1 MSAASEQGD
10 RSEQGVRPGAGGSAS
25 GSAPSE
31 SATDGGHELVI
42 VSLYPRDMNIYG
54 DRGNVLSLAR
64 RARAH
69 GYAPRVVE
77 VNPGD
82 PLPEHVDIV
91 IGGGGQD
98 SGQGRVARDLFA
110 RADEIRGLADGG
122 TPMLMICGLYQLF
135 GHRFVTHEGAELTG
149 IGVLDVE
156 TRGGTER
163 MIGNI
168 VLDAPGFGEI
178 IGYENHSGNTT
189 LGPGSQPL
197 GRVLQGAGNNPDDG
211 VEGARTGNVIGS
223 YLHGSLL
230 PKNPAISDFL
240 IATAAERR
248 YGSFAPAAPADGG
261 ESVVRARASAK
272 RRPR

>member
-1 MSAASEQGD
+1 MST
-10 RSEQGVRPGAGGSAS
+10 
-25 GSAPSE
+25 PS
-31 SATDGGHELVI
+31 ELVI

-54 DRGNVLSLAR
+54 DRGNVLALTR

-69 GYAPRVVE
+69 GFEPRVVE

-82 PLPEHVDIV
+82 ALPEQMDII

-98 SGQGRVARDLFA
+98 SGQGRVAVDLA
-110 RADEIRGLADGG
+110 LKGDEIRAHATDGM
-122 TPMLMICGLYQLF
+122 PMLMICGLYQLF
-135 GHRFVTHEGAELTG
+135 GHRFVTHTGEELTG

-168 VLDAPGFGEI
+168 VLDTEEFGEV
-178 IGYENHSGNTT
+178 IGYENHSGNTV
-189 LGPGSQPL
+189 LRDGSRPL
-197 GRVLQGAGNNPDDG
+197 GRVVQGEGNHPGAG
-211 VEGARTGNVIGS
+211 VEGARSENVIGS

-230 PKNPAISDFL
+230 PKNPAVSDFL
-240 IATAAERR
+240 IGEAARRR
-248 YGSFAPAAPADGG
+248 YGSFEARAAVDETAM
-261 ESVVRARASAK
+261 RARASAK

>member
-1 MSAASEQGD
+1 MSEELVGEDQM
-10 RSEQGVRPGAGGSAS
+10 GADLVDAEPDAGC
-25 GSAPSE
+25 
-31 SATDGGHELVI
+31 ELVI

-54 DRGNVLSLAR
+54 DRGNVLALAR

-69 GYAPRVVE
+69 GFAPRVVE

-82 PLPEHVDIV
+82 PWPERVDIV
-91 IGGGGQD
+91 LGGGGQD
-98 SGQGRVARDLFA
+98 SGQGRVAADLQG
-110 RADEIRGLADGG
+110 RGTEIRALAEDG
-122 TPMLMICGLYQLF
+122 TPMLVICGLYQLF
-135 GHRFVTHEGAELTG
+135 GHRFITYTGEELTG

-156 TRGGTER
+156 TRGGDTR

-168 VLDAPGFGEI
+168 VAQSADFGEV
-178 IGYENHSGNTT
+178 IGYENHSGDTV
-189 LGPGSQPL
+189 LGPGSAPL
-197 GRVLQGAGNNPDDG
+197 ARIVQGAGNNPRDG

-240 IATAAERR
+240 IGEAARRR
-248 YGSFAPAAPADGG
+248 YGSFEPGAVADATA
-261 ESVVRARASAK
+261 ERARSAAK

>member
-1 MSAASEQGD
+1 MNGQ
-10 RSEQGVRPGAGGSAS
+10 R
-25 GSAPSE
+25 
-31 SATDGGHELVI
+31 ELTI

-54 DRGNVLSLAR
+54 DRGNVLALAR

-69 GYAPRVVE
+69 GFEPRVVE

-82 PLPEHVDIV
+82 PLPDTVDIV

-98 SGQGRVARDLFA
+98 SGQGRVAKDLAA
-110 RADEIRGLADGG
+110 RADEIRALASDG

-135 GHRFVTHEGAELTG
+135 GHRFVTHTGEELAG

-156 TRGGTER
+156 TRGGSER

-168 VLDAPGFGEI
+168 VLDSEEFGEI

-189 LGPGSQPL
+189 LGAGSRPL
-197 GRVLQGAGNNPDDG
+197 GRVAQGAGNNPDDG

-230 PKNPAISDFL
+230 PKNPALSDFL
-240 IATAAERR
+240 IGEAARRR
-248 YGSFAPAAPADGG
+248 YGGFEPVAGSD
-261 ESVVRARASAK
+261 ETVERARESAK

>member
-1 MSAASEQGD
+1 MSAAVS
-10 RSEQGVRPGAGGSAS
+10 AGEGSR
-25 GSAPSE
+25 
-31 SATDGGHELVI
+31 ELVI

-54 DRGNVLSLAR
+54 DRGNVLALER

-69 GYAPRVVE
+69 GFAPRVVE
-77 VNPGD
+77 INPGD
-82 PLPEHVDIV
+82 VLPQQIDIV
-91 IGGGGQD
+91 VGGGGQD
-98 SGQGRVARDLFA
+98 SGQGRVAADLAA
-110 RADEIRGLADGG
+110 RADEIRALATDGV
-122 TPMLMICGLYQLF
+122 PMLMVCGLYQLF
-135 GHRFVTHEGAELTG
+135 GHRFITHTGEELAG

-168 VLDAPGFGEI
+168 VLDTAEFGEI

-189 LGPGSQPL
+189 LGPGSEPL
-197 GRVLQGAGNNPDDG
+197 GRVVQGAGNNPNDG

-230 PKNPAISDFL
+230 PKNPALSDFL
-240 IATAAERR
+240 IGEAARRR
-248 YGSFAPAAPADGG
+248 YGSFEPRAVVG
-261 ESVVRARASAK
+261 ETVLRARESAK

>member
-1 MSAASEQGD
+1 MN
-10 RSEQGVRPGAGGSAS
+10 GSAQHET
-25 GSAPSE
+25 P
-31 SATDGGHELVI
+31 DGDGVDRDGADRPELVI

-54 DRGNVLSLAR
+54 DRGNVLSLSR
-64 RARAH
+64 RVRAH
-69 GYAPRVVE
+69 GYEPVVVE
-77 VNPGD
+77 INPGD
-82 PLPEHVDIV
+82 ALPERVDIV

-98 SGQGRVARDLFA
+98 SGQGRVALDLQA
-110 RADEIRGLADGG
+110 RADEFRGLATSG

-135 GHRFVTHEGAELTG
+135 GHRFVTHTGDELTG

-168 VLDAPGFGEI
+168 VLESPEFGEI

-197 GRVLQGAGNNPDDG
+197 GRVVQGAGNNPSDG
-211 VEGARTGNVIGS
+211 VEGARTGNVLGS

-240 IATAAERR
+240 IRTAAERR
-248 YGSFAPAAPADGG
+248 YGSFRSELGAAEAIPATVA
-261 ESVVRARASAK
+261 RARASAK

>member
-1 MSAASEQGD
+1 MSAAA
-10 RSEQGVRPGAGGSAS
+10 PAGET
-25 GSAPSE
+25 AP
-31 SATDGGHELVI
+31 ELVI

-54 DRGNVLSLAR
+54 DRGNVLSLER

-69 GYAPRVVE
+69 GFAPRVVE

-82 PLPEHVDIV
+82 ALPEHIDIIV
-91 IGGGGQD
+91 GGGGQD
-98 SGQGRVARDLFA
+98 SGQGRVAADLA
-110 RADEIRGLADGG
+110 ERADTIRALARDGV
-122 TPMLMICGLYQLF
+122 PMLMVCGLYQLF
-135 GHRFVTHEGAELTG
+135 GHRFVTHTGDELAG

-168 VLDAPGFGEI
+168 VLDTADFGEI

-189 LGPGSQPL
+189 LGPGSEPL
-197 GRVLQGAGNNPDDG
+197 GRVLQGAGNNPNDG

-230 PKNPAISDFL
+230 PKNPALSDFL
-240 IATAAERR
+240 IGEAARRR
-248 YGSFAPAAPADGG
+248 YGSFEPRAEVG
-261 ESVVRARASAK
+261 ETVLRARASAK

>member
-1 MSAASEQGD
+1 MSEQ
-10 RSEQGVRPGAGGSAS
+10 Q
-25 GSAPSE
+25 
-31 SATDGGHELVI
+31 ELTI

-54 DRGNVLSLAR
+54 DRGNVLSLVR
-64 RARAH
+64 RARAQ

-82 PLPEHVDIV
+82 ALPETVDIV

-98 SGQGRVARDLFA
+98 SGQGRVAKDLAA
-110 RADEIRGLADGG
+110 RADEIRALANDG

-135 GHRFVTHEGAELTG
+135 GHRFVTHTGEELAG

-156 TRGGTER
+156 TRGGSER

-168 VLDAPGFGEI
+168 VLESEEFGEI

-189 LGPGSQPL
+189 LGSGSRPL
-197 GRVLQGAGNNPDDG
+197 GRVTQGAGNNPDDG
-211 VEGARTGNVIGS
+211 LEGARTGNVIGS

-230 PKNPAISDFL
+230 PKNPALSDFL
-240 IATAAERR
+240 IGEAARRR
-248 YGSFAPAAPADGG
+248 YGSFEAIAGAD
-261 ESVVRARASAK
+261 ETVERARESAK

>member
-1 MSAASEQGD
+1 MSAAGTTGETP
-10 RSEQGVRPGAGGSAS
+10 R
-25 GSAPSE
+25 
-31 SATDGGHELVI
+31 ELVI

-54 DRGNVLSLAR
+54 DRGNVLALER

-69 GYAPRVVE
+69 GFAPRVVE

-82 PLPEHVDIV
+82 PFPETVDLIV
-91 IGGGGQD
+91 GGGGQD
-98 SGQGRVARDLFA
+98 SGQGRVAADLVARRDA
-110 RADEIRGLADGG
+110 IRALAEDGV
-122 TPMLMICGLYQLF
+122 PMLMVCGLYQLF
-135 GHRFVTHEGAELTG
+135 GHRFITHTGEELAG

-168 VLDAPGFGEI
+168 VLDTAEFGEV

-189 LGPGSQPL
+189 LGPGSTPL
-197 GRVLQGAGNNPDDG
+197 GTVLQGAGNNPSDG

-230 PKNPAISDFL
+230 PKNPALSDFL
-240 IATAAERR
+240 IGEAARRR
-248 YGSFAPAAPADGG
+248 YGAFDPRAEIG
-261 ESVVRARASAK
+261 ETVLQARASAK

>member
-1 MSAASEQGD
+1 MSVIEHAGAA
-10 RSEQGVRPGAGGSAS
+10 
-25 GSAPSE
+25 E
-31 SATDGGHELVI
+31 SLRELVV

-54 DRGNVLSLAR
+54 DRGNVLALVR

-69 GYAPRVVE
+69 GFAPRVVE

-82 PLPEHVDIV
+82 DLPERVDIV
-91 IGGGGQD
+91 LGGGGQD
-98 SGQGRVARDLFA
+98 SGQGRVATDLQQK
-110 RADEIRGLADGG
+110 ADALRKLAAEG

-135 GHRFVTHEGAELTG
+135 GHRFITHTGQELAG
-149 IGVLDVE
+149 IGILDVE
-156 TRGGTER
+156 TRGGDTR

-168 VLDAPGFGEI
+168 VVASDEFGEI
-178 IGYENHSGNTT
+178 IGYENHSGDTV
-189 LGPGSQPL
+189 LGGGSAPL
-197 GRVLQGAGNNPDDG
+197 GRVVQGAGNNPRDG

-240 IATAAERR
+240 IEQAARKRYGEFVPRAGVDTTAA
-248 YGSFAPAAPADGG
+248 
-261 ESVVRARASAK
+261 RAREAAK